1 MKKSFFLIVITA
13 ALIFNKAKAEGGDVI
28 PFYYASLILSGTN
41 IVTSI
46 ANENQIYDMN
56 TLGIIH
62 SKAWSI
68 VGTSTGTIQLLLG
81 AAFIIDGNPTG
92 YINAGLGVL
101 SICLSID
108 NLRIS
113 RMLKQEKISWNI
125 KSIPFGNASM
135 GICFSLKHNL

>member
-1 MKKSFFLIVITA
+1 MKKSIFLIVIIT

-46 ANENQIYDMN
+46 ADVNQIYDMN
-56 TLGIIH
+56 TFGIMH
-62 SKAWSI
+62 SKTWSI
-68 VGTSTGTIQLLLG
+68 VGTSTGAIQLLLG
-81 AAFIIDGNPTG
+81 ALFIVNGNPIG
-92 YINAGLGVL
+92 YINAGLGAL

-125 KSIPFGNASM
+125 NSVPLRNGSM
-135 GICFSLKHNL
+135 GICFSIKQNL